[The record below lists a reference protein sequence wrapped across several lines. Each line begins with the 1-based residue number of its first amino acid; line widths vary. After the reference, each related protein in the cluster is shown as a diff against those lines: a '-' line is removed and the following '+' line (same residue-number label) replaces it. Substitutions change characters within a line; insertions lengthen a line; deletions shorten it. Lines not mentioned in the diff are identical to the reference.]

1 MKRWIAVML
10 AAAMTLSLA
19 ACGGKGN
26 TSGSSTT
33 PPAGGSQS
41 APQTGGDFKGTVKVG
56 HLAVISGPDD
66 YLGVP
71 TTAAM
76 QDYLDE
82 VNANGGWLGYKVELV
97 TYDIARGVEEVAPAA
112 TKMIEQDK
120 CIAILGP
127 TYSAG
132 ATSAQPVVTAAGVP
146 LIALSATNAACTV
159 NEQTGE
165 VYDWMFR
172 VCFTDNYQAEGLAN
186 FLSAE
191 GVGKVG
197 ILSCVSNSYSVG
209 METLFTDIFSSAG
222 GEITRTEYFNENDI
236 DFRAQLTNI
245 GNSGCQAIFMPV
257 PNIRYGVLAAQQ
269 ARELGIEVPFVLPDS
284 VYGSELLEAAD
295 ELEGSYISTGMIDDD
310 PAYED
315 YRADFRAK
323 HNMEANMFCYYGLD
337 CLMLLEDAIKEA
349 NSLDSADIRAAL
361 DDIQD
366 APVFTGTLTIDPA
379 THNPVDKAV
388 TIMTIKDGGF
398 ELYKVFDPKA
408 K

>member
-1 MKRWIAVML
+1 MKRWIAVIL

-19 ACGGKGN
+19 ACGTAGN
-26 TSGSSTT
+26 TSGTT
-33 PPAGGSQS
+33 PPSSGGSQGQ
-41 APQTGGDFKGTVKVG
+41 AQPEGDFKGTVKVG

-132 ATSAQPVVTAAGVP
+132 ATSAQPVVTAGGVP

-186 FLSAE
+186 FLIDE
-191 GVGKVG
+191 GITKVG
-197 ILSCVSNSYSVG
+197 VLTCVTNSYSVG
-209 METLFTDIFSSAG
+209 MENLFTEIFTNAG
-222 GEITRTEYFNENDI
+222 GTITRTEGFNENDI

-245 GNSGCQAIFMPV
+245 GATDCEAIFFPAT
-257 PNIRYGVLAAQQ
+257 NIRYGVLAAQQ
-269 ARELGIEVPFVLPDS
+269 ARELGFVVTFVLPYS
-284 VYGSELLEAAD
+284 VYGNELLESAE
-295 ELEGSYISTGMIDDD
+295 ELEGSFVSTGLIDDD

-315 YRADFRAK
+315 YRADFQAK
-323 HNMEANMFCYYGLD
+323 HGMGANMFCYYGLD
-337 CLMLLEDAIKEA
+337 CLMLLEAAIKEA

>member
-1 MKRWIAVML
+1 MKRWIATLL
-10 AAAMTLSLA
+10 AAAMALSLA
-19 ACGGKGN
+19 ACGSKEN
-26 TSGSSTT
+26 S
-33 PPAGGSQS
+33 PAGSTPSNSQS
-41 APQTGGDFKGTVKVG
+41 TPQTGGEFKGTVKVG

-132 ATSAQPVVTAAGVP
+132 ATSAQPVVTEAGVP

-186 FLSAE
+186 FLISE
-191 GVGKVG
+191 GVDKVG

-209 METLFTDIFSSAG
+209 METLFTDIFSAAG

-245 GNSGCQAIFMPV
+245 GASGCQAIFMPA

-269 ARELGIEVPFVLPDS
+269 ARELGIDVPFVLPDS

-323 HNMEANMFCYYGLD
+323 HSMEANMFCYYGLD
-337 CLMLLEDAIKEA
+337 CLMLLEDAVKEA
-349 NSLDSADIRAAL
+349 NSLDSSAIRDAL